1 VKLVAHY
8 VSGTPYVA
16 GVLELEG
23 VDESSLTDD
32 QYYAVFDRS
41 RG

>member
-1 VKLVAHY
+1 
-8 VSGTPYVA
+8 
-16 GVLELEG
+16 VLELEG
-23 VDESSLTDD
+23 VDESALTDD

>member
-1 VKLVAHY
+1 
-8 VSGTPYVA
+8 
-16 GVLELEG
+16 VLELEG